1 MVVAK
6 KDMESQR
13 KRFIEKGGSTASS
26 KDTSEHM
33 NICLRIPKNMVQQI
47 DSLVKEKA
55 GYSRTTWILQAI
67 QKQLEMIND

>member
-6 KDMESQR
+6 KDMESER
-13 KRFIEKGGSTASS
+13 KRFIEKGGSAASG
-26 KDTSEHM
+26 KDASEYM

-67 QKQLEMIND
+67 QKGLREE